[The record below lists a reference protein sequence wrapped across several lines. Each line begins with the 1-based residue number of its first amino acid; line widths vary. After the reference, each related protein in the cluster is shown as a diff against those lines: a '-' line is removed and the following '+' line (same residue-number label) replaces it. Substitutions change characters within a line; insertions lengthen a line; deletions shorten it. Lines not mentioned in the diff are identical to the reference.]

1 MRLKIIQKTGFKKV
15 FTEGCL
21 STTLNVL
28 LLGME
33 IQKHVAFQN
42 IEAAYSGDLTFW
54 ELMILGKLL
63 PSIRLAD
70 SDFCPYTIPL
80 NDFIATQVIENERV
94 SDAVYKA
101 ASQLLERRIIWT
113 YLDANGEMR
122 QCQTTLLTSV
132 DVLMSNNVLSL
143 DVMIHPRLK
152 PLILSFKS
160 EKHTYD
166 FLQLPFLKVC
176 MSHRLYLLLLQNI
189 NQNLNSFTI
198 NLEKLK
204 ALLGISDKYTLYAN
218 LKIKILEE
226 AQKRLLYDADIPF
239 DFGEIKTGKKVTVI
253 RFRIDRHLLLPT
265 LENEPNEGSN
275 ANVPLA
281 HHLPTPIQVE
291 APVLAVENTINT
303 DLNKDLIQ
311 KISKKFGVTQRML
324 KKLAEDFSEQSL
336 QQAVLLTEKAIE
348 KKTIKGSPAGFFVE
362 AVRQN
367 YQATEEDEQAKRQ
380 AEARQKAERLAQIEA
395 EQRQQREAFKKQE
408 FEQERDEILE
418 ELSRNVIL
426 QQTIS
431 ERIRYSI
438 FHASFDITK
447 TFEENLQNPSFVA
460 AVLNF
465 YKIIKK

>member
-1 MRLKIIQKTGFKKV
+1 MRLKIIQKTGLKKV

-21 STTLNVL
+21 SNSINKLF
-28 LLGME
+28 LGME
-33 IQKHVAFQN
+33 NQKQVVFQN
-42 IEAAYSGDLTFW
+42 IEAVYTGDLTFW

-63 PSIRLAD
+63 PSIRHAD

-80 NDFIATQVIENERV
+80 NDFIVTQVIENEGV

-101 ASQLLERRIIWT
+101 TYQLLERRIIWT

-132 DVLMSNNVLSL
+132 DVSMNNNILSL
-143 DVMIHPRLK
+143 NVTIHPQLK
-152 PLILSFKS
+152 SLLLSFKS
-160 EKHTYD
+160 DKHSYD
-166 FLQLPFLKVC
+166 FLQLPFLKMC

-189 NQNLNSFTI
+189 TQNLNSFTI

-204 ALLGISDKYTLYAN
+204 GLLGISDKYALYAN
-218 LKIKILEE
+218 FKIKILEE
-226 AQKRLLYDADIPF
+226 AQKRLLHDADIPF
-239 DFGEIKTGKKVTVI
+239 DFGEIKTGKKVTAI
-253 RFRIDRHLLLPT
+253 RFRIDRHLLLPI
-265 LENEPNEGSN
+265 LENEPND
-275 ANVPLA
+275 AVLLPYLPRPL
-281 HHLPTPIQVE
+281 QEE
-291 APVLAVENTINT
+291 ALVLDNEDTKNKVY
-303 DLNKDLIQ
+303 NKDLILE
-311 KISKKFGVTQRML
+311 ISKKFGVTQRML

-336 QQAVLLTEKAIE
+336 YQAVLLTEKAIE
-348 KKTIKGSPAGFFVE
+348 KGSIKGSAAGFFVE

-367 YQATEEDEQAKRQ
+367 YQVTEEDEQAKRQ
-380 AEARQKAERLAQIEA
+380 VEARQKAERLAQIEA

-418 ELSRNVIL
+418 ELSRNETL